1 LYINEIEAKEI
12 AKKFLEQHFSIIVA
26 HAVLKETE
34 WIVTARVGFLPDQ
47 VKKVA
52 IDVITGKVKYCH

>member
-1 LYINEIEAKEI
+1 VNEIEAKEI

-26 HAVLKETE
+26 HAVLKENE

-47 VKKVA
+47 VKTVA
-52 IDVITGKVKYCH
+52 IDVITGKVKYCY